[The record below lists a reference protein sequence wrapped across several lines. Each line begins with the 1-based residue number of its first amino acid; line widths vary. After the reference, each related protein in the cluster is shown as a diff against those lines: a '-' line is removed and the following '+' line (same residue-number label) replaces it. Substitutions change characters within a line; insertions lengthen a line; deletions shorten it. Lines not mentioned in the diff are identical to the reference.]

1 MGDNSSKSADSRA
14 VGAANAA
21 NPLPIVIPCHR
32 VIGAGG
38 KLVGFGGGLATKQC
52 LLDLEFRVRPP
63 RNTLF
68 ALG

>member
-1 MGDNSSKSADSRA
+1 
-14 VGAANAA
+14 
-21 NPLPIVIPCHR
+21 
-32 VIGAGG
+32 VIGVGG
-38 KLVGFGGGLATKQC
+38 KLVGFGGGLATKKY